1 MIKGHVI
8 SRFSAKVAMEKFCQL
23 AIDSTLNSSSKV
35 RPYFINYER
44 QIHAEILTSIQLSK
58 MMSFPRFVFDVVSML
73 NRRNFSIA

>member
-1 MIKGHVI
+1 MIKGHLI
-8 SRFSAKVAMEKFCQL
+8 SRSSAKVAMEKFFQL
-23 AIDSTLNSSSKV
+23 AIDSTLTSSSKV

-58 MMSFPRFVFDVVSML
+58 MMSFLRFVFDVVSML